1 MKKYFL
7 PTTLMYMTVLPAGHT
22 RSVVR
27 RRVNFISKE
36 TNNQYAQNKP
46 FIRQKNRLKRRKEE
60 NQKDW
65 KPQIFRGIITIS
77 ALIVIHQ
84 VLSTKPTPA
93 MGSGGGGGG
102 GGGGALDTK
111 STADILSENN
121 AFAQSDDTLVRLPPG
136 TTIPLVALKNAN
148 PFKLKDGFK
157 TFKID
162 WESSTLDV
170 TATVASMK
178 EHKDKLLDPI
188 KHAKYAWSYFIAM
201 KLLGK
206 DYILKDDELIE
217 LLYTHFPTYDYGAD
231 YSTELK
237 GQQLVEAFKK
247 NASKPQ
253 YFHRTPK
260 FDGAL
265 IPMLQ
270 SGLIKR
276 TYNRSKWGT
285 SNIKPGAFVGVGQPA
300 SAANY
305 GDYMLHLK
313 DLEYDDIPLTNFAI
327 GSYWA
332 GFFNDIDLKKN
343 LAYISLPHNEQYRI
357 DKVEQELAANGYTDV
372 GVYTESELETIV
384 YNNKISM
391 PTIVPKFWLSSNMRT
406 DKKPMYFAKNQNQE
420 LMAITYKQFY
430 PKELGSEYSITF
442 AHFSR
447 Y

>member
-1 MKKYFL
+1 MKRHFL
-7 PTTLMYMTVLPAGHT
+7 LNALMYMAVLPAGHT
-22 RSVVR
+22 HAMVIHRN
-27 RRVNFISKE
+27 VNLISEKK
-36 TNNQYAQNKP
+36 NNQYAQKKP

-188 KHAKYAWSYFIAM
+188 KHAKYAWPYFIAM

-206 DYILKDDELIE
+206 NYIRNDDELIE
-217 LLYTHFPTYDYGAD
+217 LLYTHFPTNDHPL
-231 YSTELK
+231 ELK
-237 GQQLVEAFKK
+237 GQQLVDAFKK
-247 NASKPQ
+247 NASMPQ
-253 YFHRTPK
+253 HFHRTK
-260 FDGAL
+260 DFDKAL
-265 IPMLQ
+265 IPILQ
-270 SGLIKR
+270 GGFIRR
-276 TYNRSKWGT
+276 TYKRSKWG
-285 SNIKPGAFVGVGQPA
+285 NIKPGAFVGVGKPEL
-300 SAANY
+300 SY
-305 GDYMLHLK
+305 GKYMFSLK
-313 DLEYDDIPLTNFAI
+313 DLELDDVPLTNFAD
-327 GSYWA
+327 GKGYWA
-332 GFFNDIDLKKN
+332 GFFHDIDLKKN
-343 LAYISLPHNEQYRI
+343 LAYISLPDNEAYRI
-357 DKVEQELAANGYTDV
+357 SKVTQLLNDNGYTNV
-372 GVYTESELETIV
+372 KVYTESQLKEKEYKTTLL
-384 YNNKISM
+384 YNQISM
-391 PTIVPKFWLSSNMRT
+391 PIIVPKFWPSSTEKTRQ
-406 DKKPMYFAKNQNQE
+406 KALYYFAKNINQE
-420 LMAITYKQFY
+420 LMVATHKQY
-430 PKELGSEYSITF
+430 NPKELGSEYSIEF
-442 AHFSR
+442 HVFSS
-447 Y
+447 